1 MIVSLWQSIG
11 LMIYSFSILIWVV
24 FVSLWLSKKSEYKH
38 NFARSYDE
46 MKGIDPKFYRHH
58 IQLQDDAKP
67 IKQQQYRMNPNYV
80 LWMNKGY
87 W

>member
-1 MIVSLWQSIG
+1 MATKGIES
-11 LMIYSFSILIWVV
+11 YSTKPLT
-24 FVSLWLSKKSEYKH
+24 EYKH

-87 W
+87 